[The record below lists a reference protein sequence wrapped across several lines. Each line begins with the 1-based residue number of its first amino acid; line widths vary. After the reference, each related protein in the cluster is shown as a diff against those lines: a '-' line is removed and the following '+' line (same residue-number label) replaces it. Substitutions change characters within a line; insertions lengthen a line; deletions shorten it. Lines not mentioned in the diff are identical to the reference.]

1 MSLQD
6 VANGIMESGWNAKT
20 DSANDGFDNLK
31 PGTYEVMLDKVNHA
45 AFPSGYECI
54 NFSFQVIAGA
64 DAGRKEFVHVNL
76 ADKKKDGSPMPD
88 FVVSKNIKLLFKIAA
103 LSELQ
108 LTPDDLAGDETGI
121 YERVVAKFNA
131 GHEGQVMQMKITES
145 PNKKDPSSPY
155 RNYDFAES
163 DIKVEQAEAPQDPF
177 ANAADNIDDSDL
189 PF

>member
-6 VANGIMESGWNAKT
+6 AANEIMKSGWNAKT

-45 AFPSGYECI
+45 AFSSGYECI

-76 ADKKKDGSPMPD
+76 ADKKKDGTPMSD

-121 YERVVAKFNA
+121 YERVVGKFNA

-163 DIKVEQAEAPQDPF
+163 DIKVEQAKAPQDPF
-177 ANAADNIDDSDL
+177 AGAADNIDDSDL